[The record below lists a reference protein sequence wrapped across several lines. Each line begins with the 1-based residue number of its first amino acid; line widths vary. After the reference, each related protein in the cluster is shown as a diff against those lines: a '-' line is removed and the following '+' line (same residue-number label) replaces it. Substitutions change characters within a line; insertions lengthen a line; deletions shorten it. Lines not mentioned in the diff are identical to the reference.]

1 MKRNAILLQE
11 AYRLHGRGGLGE
23 RPSRKPPSERLL
35 YMAKKSLQEKVV
47 SDDDSSV
54 DIAGLCA
61 AAERGDADS
70 VQRILE
76 ANPALSSYRDP
87 TDRMPLHYAVF
98 GGHTETARILVEA
111 GCDPLWG
118 LYPVHEFTNPLV
130 MAQDR
135 GLDQMA
141 EMMLA
146 SLNERKGTTPLGELF
161 CQSIRDGHLDRVYA
175 MMRDD
180 PDIVHETDMNADSGL
195 HAAASCLQRQL
206 VDDLIEHGADVD
218 RRGDE
223 GLRPIEVVLARYDL
237 DATANMIAGVLLAR
251 GAVYD
256 VWVAAAL
263 GDIAGVRGFLEEDAA
278 LANYNNSRGYS
289 NRSIQFPLTVAARNG
304 FREIV
309 EILLDHQADPDAA
322 IHTDQISEE
331 YPGGFPESGLPLLFA
346 MDKGHDDIAHL
357 LLDRGARADAN
368 GFYAGPTPGHM
379 ALNRTDRTLGDRLL
393 LNGGRPM
400 LYTYVEEK
408 HYAVLAELLRPSR
421 GWAHQSKLEPGY
433 AENLELILHWGIY
446 FGDAPLV
453 KMCLDQKP
461 TLENTDWF
469 HHMSQLWRRVA
480 GPAEQRAEVLSL
492 VLDYGVDPNVRSG
505 HGLTLL
511 HHIFDCSRDPNQSEA
526 LKIALGH
533 VLLDH
538 GADINA
544 LDDNLHAS
552 PLAWRCM
559 YGEQVMAA
567 WFLDHGADPNA
578 GGAEWAKPLAWAER
592 KGQPEIA
599 ALLKERG
606 ATC

>member
-1 MKRNAILLQE
+1 MAETTLK
-11 AYRLHGRGGLGE
+11 E
-23 RPSRKPPSERLL
+23 RVAP
-35 YMAKKSLQEKVV
+35 
-47 SDDDSSV
+47 
-54 DIAGLCA
+54 
-61 AAERGDADS
+61 DADS
-70 VQRILE
+70 PHDIVTLCTAAESGDAERVQRIMD

-87 TDRMPLHYAVF
+87 AGRIPLHYAVF
-98 GGHTETARILVEA
+98 GGHTETARILVAA

-118 LYPVHEFTNPLV
+118 LYPVHEFTNSLV

-135 GLDQMA
+135 GLEEMA
-141 EMMLA
+141 QMMLA
-146 SLNERKGTTPLGELF
+146 SLNERKGTTPLGALF
-161 CQSIRDGHLDRVYA
+161 CQSIRDGHFDKVHA
-175 MMRDD
+175 MMRDN
-180 PDIVHETDMNADSGL
+180 PEIVHETDMDADTGL
-195 HAAASCLQRQL
+195 HVAASNLHRQL
-206 VDDLIEHGADVD
+206 VDDLVNHGAEVD

-223 GLRPIEVVLARYDL
+223 GRRPIETVLVRYDHN
-237 DATANMIAGVLLAR
+237 ATANMIAGVLLAH
-251 GAVYD
+251 GAVFD

-263 GDIAGVRGFLEEDAA
+263 GDISAVEGFLEKDAA

-289 NRSIQFPLTVAARNG
+289 NRSIQFPLTIASRNG

-309 EILLDHQADPDAA
+309 EVLLDHQADPDAA

-331 YPGGFPESGLPLLFA
+331 YPDGFPESGMPLLSA

-368 GFYAGPTPGHM
+368 GIYAGSTPGHM
-379 ALNRTDRTLGDRLL
+379 ALNRTDKTLGDRLL
-393 LNGGRPM
+393 LSGGRPM
-400 LYTYVEEK
+400 IYTYVEEK

-421 GWAHQSKLEPGY
+421 GWTHLSKLEPGY
-433 AENLELILHWGIY
+433 AENLDLILHWGIY

-461 TLENTDWF
+461 NLENTDWF

-492 VLDYGVDPNVRSG
+492 VLDYGADPNVRSG

-511 HHIFDCSRDPNQSEA
+511 HHLFECSRDSDQSEA
-526 LKIALGH
+526 IKIALGR

-538 GADINA
+538 GAEINA

-559 YGEQVMAA
+559 YGEQAVAE

-578 GGAEWAKPLAWAER
+578 GGAVWAKPLVWAER
-592 KGQPEIA
+592 KGHPEIA
-599 ALLKERG
+599 ALLKARG
-606 ATC
+606 ATR